1 MSKFGMSAHD
11 IKILLNMYEVMFK
24 RNLPPIPACKL
35 VALKYDVGVLH
46 VYNLYKSKKA
56 MIKV

>member
-1 MSKFGMSAHD
+1 MSKFGMSASD
-11 IKILLNMYEVMFK
+11 MKILLNLYEVMYK

-35 VALKYDVGVLH
+35 VSLKHDVGVLH

-56 MIKV
+56 MIKA

>member
-1 MSKFGMSAHD
+1 MSKFGLSSYD
-11 IKILLNMYEVMFK
+11 LKILLNLYEVMFK
-24 RNLPPIPACKL
+24 RDLPPLPASKL
-35 VALKYDVGVLH
+35 IALKYDVGVLH

>member
-1 MSKFGMSAHD
+1 MAKFGMSAYD
-11 IKILLNMYEVMFK
+11 IKILLNLYEVMFK

-35 VALKYDVGVLH
+35 VALKYDVGTLH

>member
-1 MSKFGMSAHD
+1 MSKLGMSVSD
-11 IKILLNMYEVMFK
+11 EKLLDNLYEVMYK
-24 RNLPPIPACKL
+24 RSLPPIPACKL
-35 VALKYDVGVLH
+35 IALKYDVGVLH